1 MQILFLSHRLP
12 FPPNDGARVR
22 AFHIIRHL
30 SRRHEVTVA
39 ALARSEDE
47 VAAAGQLSGHCREV
61 ITESVIASATLVRVA
76 KSLLTAEPASMAYFF
91 SPRLARRIEALMARQ
106 RFDLVFVYCSSV
118 APYVARFRGPPK
130 ILDFVD
136 MDSQKWLAVAE
147 ARPLPMSAGYRL
159 EGRKLQ
165 RAEAELARRFDL
177 CTCITPLELQ
187 TLRDYGTGVKAG
199 WFPNGVDLD
208 FFRPSADSQQA
219 DAVCFLGRMDYFPN
233 QQGVSAFCQDVL
245 PLIRAQRPEA
255 TFTIVGAAPPR
266 QIRRLADLPG
276 VTVTGTVPDV
286 RRFLAQAAV
295 SVAPLQIARG
305 TQNKI
310 LEAMAAGVPVVA
322 SPPAARGVDARD
334 GEHLLVAGD
343 PQRFADAVVR
353 LLADD
358 DARARLAQDART
370 HVERHYSW
378 DTAMQTLDSLIET
391 CVRDRQRNLESA

>member
-1 MQILFLSHRLP
+1 MSMQILFLSHRLP

-39 ALARSEDE
+39 ALTRSEDE
-47 VAAAGQLSGHCREV
+47 VAAAGELAAHCREV
-61 ITESVIASATLVRVA
+61 ITEGATRSMTLMRVA
-76 KSLLTAEPASMAYFF
+76 SSLLTAEPASMRYFF
-91 SPRLARRIEALMARQ
+91 SPRLARRIEDLMARR

-118 APYVARFRGPPK
+118 APYVAHLQGMSK

-136 MDSQKWLAVAE
+136 MDSQKWLAFAE
-147 ARPLPMSAGYRL
+147 ARAMPMSAGYRL

-165 RAEAELARRFDL
+165 RAEAALARQFDL
-177 CTCITPLELQ
+177 CTCITPFELQ
-187 TLRDYGTGVKAG
+187 TLRDYGTGVEAG

-208 FFRPSADSQQA
+208 FFRPSAEHQQA

-233 QQGVSAFCQDVL
+233 KQGVTPFCQDVL
-245 PLIRAQRPEA
+245 PLIRAQRPQA
-255 TFTIVGAAPPR
+255 TFTIVGAAPPP

-286 RRFLAQAAV
+286 RPFLAQAAV

-343 PQRFADAVVR
+343 PRWFADAVVR
-353 LLADD
+353 LLAD
-358 DARARLAQDART
+358 REKRNRLAQDART

-378 DTAMQTLDSLIET
+378 DAAMQTLDGLIAI
-391 CVRDRQRNLESA
+391 CVRDRDLEPA